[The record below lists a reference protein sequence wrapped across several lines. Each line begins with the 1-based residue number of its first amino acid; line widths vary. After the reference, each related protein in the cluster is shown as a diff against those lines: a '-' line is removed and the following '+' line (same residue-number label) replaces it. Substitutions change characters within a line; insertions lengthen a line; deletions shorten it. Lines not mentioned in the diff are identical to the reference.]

1 MKKNRH
7 TGQWNDMELRNRS
20 TQIYPNCFFTT
31 IQKQFNG
38 GKIIFSTNGA
48 GTIGYPEVKTKTKA
62 KTQTKLNLNIK
73 FYTQINTK

>member
-1 MKKNRH
+1 M
-7 TGQWNDMELRNRS
+7 
-20 TQIYPNCFFTT
+20 